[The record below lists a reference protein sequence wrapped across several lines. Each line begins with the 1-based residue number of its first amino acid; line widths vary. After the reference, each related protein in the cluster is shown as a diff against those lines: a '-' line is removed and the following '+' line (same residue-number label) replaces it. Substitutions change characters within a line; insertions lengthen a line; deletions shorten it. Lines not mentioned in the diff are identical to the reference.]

1 MPEAQIIPLKL
12 TPAAAIKMIREIA
25 ADTNN
30 IVIIGYGKKADASA
44 ADQPSSGRALC
55 SERDHYG
62 RSVHESARQLA
73 TQSLSPCRWRGDY
86 VRDRDRLAEQ
96 VLVINAF

>member
-30 IVIIGYGKKADASA
+30 IVIIGYGKKRTRQRRISRRQVELCVQRGTITEGPFMNQHGNWQLNLYRHA
-44 ADQPSSGRALC
+44 AGEEITCVIAIDWPSRC
-55 SERDHYG
+55 
-62 RSVHESARQLA
+62 
-73 TQSLSPCRWRGDY
+73 W
-86 VRDRDRLAEQ
+86 
-96 VLVINAF
+96 